1 MGGSAYA
8 KLVKTHGK
16 AVADNLLSGIGRS
29 VPGIKATV
37 PRDPNKK
44 PSSQYEIMKA
54 REARQA
60 ALAQTNRARANYG
73 MKPISN

>member
-1 MGGSAYA
+1 MRIPETWTNTYEFACSAKACAPPPAGKGGS
-8 KLVKTHGK
+8 L
-16 AVADNLLSGIGRS
+16 
-29 VPGIKATV
+29 PGGG
-37 PRDPNKK
+37 KK